1 MITTEPW
8 QMDFSDYVESQ
19 GGVYAPFPDA
29 VEFIYS
35 QESCASIW
43 EALLAG
49 LRPPEHRVAEML
61 RRQAPLKVY
70 LPENIAV
77 DYPNVPNPFLKP

>member
-8 QMDFSDYVESQ
+8 QMDFSDYVESL

-35 QESCASIW
+35 QEWCLDMGGTPCWSAAPGASCC
-43 EALLAG
+43 G
-49 LRPPEHRVAEML
+49 NV